1 MTFCFPDHH
10 DVGPRCL
17 QPLLLCLWGDWR
29 TLTGEEP
36 SQQALSCD
44 CSPRAMALPWA
55 RASPGRQHSDPSLS
69 PGGENARTPITA
81 VWASA
86 KEQGATPPPGSA
98 PRGTAQ
104 GQRVS
109 IHLCT
114 SGASAGQ
121 NLNASGL
128 QQASMRQ
135 PLGARNCSRHWGN
148 LPNAGGSLLN
158 GTLHH
163 LHGVL
168 ALSCYTFSLRGIAA
182 GYPSV

>member
-1 MTFCFPDHH
+1 MTFCFPGHL

-44 CSPRAMALPWA
+44 CSPRTMALPWA
-55 RASPGRQHSDPSLS
+55 RASPGRQHSNPSRS
-69 PGGENARTPITA
+69 PGGEDAHTPTTVA
-81 VWASA
+81 WALA
-86 KEQGATPPPGSA
+86 KEQGVTPPPGSA
-98 PRGTAQ
+98 QRGTAQ
-104 GQRVS
+104 GERVS

-135 PLGARNCSRHWGN
+135 PVGARTAQGN
-148 LPNAGGSLLN
+148 GETCPMQGA
-158 GTLHH
+158 
-163 LHGVL
+163 
-168 ALSCYTFSLRGIAA
+168 
-182 GYPSV
+182 PS